1 MIKRVLFI
9 LLALSLAQAACTVNL
24 FAAPTATATEI
35 VLPTDTPT
43 LEATNTSTATPS
55 LAPTASET
63 PEPSETSEPNE
74 TPENT
79 ATPTEP
85 PFDPSAQYGAPT
97 LFDSMDTDK
106 NWASAGG
113 GLPDNEFIR
122 LALGG
127 GNLHVTGK
135 QADFDTWWYT
145 ASAPSDFFIQ
155 IKVNSGN
162 CSGKQAYGLI
172 LRGPASAGADA
183 RGYIYTFS
191 CDGFYRLDRLDDTA
205 PYTKIELVSWTKS
218 DRINAG
224 DNETNVL
231 GIRMVG
237 EDITLYANGFE
248 LEDLD
253 DGKFASG
260 RFGLFVNA
268 SSPGNYTFD
277 VDELSYW
284 DLD

>member
-1 MIKRVLFI
+1 MLKRALLILIVLG
-9 LLALSLAQAACTVNL
+9 LAQAACTIDF

-35 VLPTDTPT
+35 VLPTETPTPAATDTPT
-43 LEATNTSTATPS
+43 VTSTP
-55 LAPTASET
+55 SET
-63 PEPSETSEPNE
+63 PEPSETLEPSE
-74 TPENT
+74 TPEDT

-85 PFDPSAQYGAPT
+85 PFDPSAQYGSPT
-97 LFDSMDTDK
+97 LFDGMDSDR
-106 NWASAGG
+106 NWAGSS
-113 GLPDNEFIR
+113 GLPDDENIR
-122 LALGG
+122 LALGSG
-127 GNLHVTGK
+127 ILHVTGK
-135 QADFDTWWYT
+135 KAEWDTWWFT
-145 ASAPSDFFIQ
+145 STVADDFFIQ
-155 IKVNSGN
+155 IEVDSGN

-172 LRGPASAGADA
+172 VRGPSSAGIGA

-191 CDGFYRLDRLDDTA
+191 CDGSYRLDRLDTTA
-205 PYTKIELVSWTKS
+205 PYTKVELVDWTES
-218 DRINAG
+218 DYINAG

-231 GIRMVG
+231 AIRMVG

-248 LEDLD
+248 VNDLD

-268 SSPGNYTFD
+268 SSPGNYTYD

>member
-1 MIKRVLFI
+1 MLKRAFLILTVLG
-9 LLALSLAQAACTVNL
+9 LAQAACTINF
-24 FAAPTATATEI
+24 FAEPTATATEI

-43 LEATNTSTATPS
+43 LAATNTSTPSVTPS
-55 LAPTASET
+55 QTLEPTETLEPSET
-63 PEPSETSEPNE
+63 PEDS
-74 TPENT
+74 

-85 PFDPSAQYGAPT
+85 PFDPASEYGAPT

-106 NWASAGG
+106 NWAGSS
-113 GLPDNEFIR
+113 GLPDDENIR

-135 QADFDTWWYT
+135 KAEWDTWWFT
-145 ASAPSDFFIQ
+145 STVASDFFLQ
-155 IKVNSGN
+155 IKANSGN

-172 LRGPASAGADA
+172 VRGPASAGLGA

-191 CDGFYRLDRLDDTA
+191 CDGFYRLDRLDTTA
-205 PYTKIELVSWTKS
+205 PFTKVELVGWTKS
-218 DRINAG
+218 DFINAG

-231 GIRMVG
+231 AIRMVG
-237 EDITLYANGFE
+237 TDITLYANGFE
-248 LEDLD
+248 VDDLD